1 MTVSQV
7 PATGG
12 WSVVGGRGSG
22 ALGAW
27 WTGMATCQALNVCWA
42 YGFAAGVGGVYG
54 CGSGSAYGFTAEGG
68 AVYGC
73 AAGAGAVT
81 VRVGGV
87 EEAGGAN
94 AGVVAAA
101 VGGVTGWFDAAGG
114 GGSSTRRSAEQCT
127 HAG

>member
-1 MTVSQV
+1 MPPRTIGTMTVSQV

-81 VRVGGV
+81 
-87 EEAGGAN
+87 
-94 AGVVAAA
+94 
-101 VGGVTGWFDAAGG
+101 GWFDAAGG